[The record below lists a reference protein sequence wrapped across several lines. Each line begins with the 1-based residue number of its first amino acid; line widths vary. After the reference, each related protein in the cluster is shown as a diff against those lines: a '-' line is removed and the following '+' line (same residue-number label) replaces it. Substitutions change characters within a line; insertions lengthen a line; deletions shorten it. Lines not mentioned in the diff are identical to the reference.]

1 GSGDGQLEEPSGVAV
16 DSQGNVFVADTYN
29 SRIEVFGLAVVPR
42 ITMAAL
48 SGKRLTVQGS
58 GFGNAPRITINGA
71 DVTGFV
77 AKSSDDAITLKGR
90 PGRLNL
96 HAGDNVLLVIGANE
110 LKSAPFI
117 LTL

>member
-1 GSGDGQLEEPSGVAV
+1 LEEPSGVAV

-29 SRIEVFGLAVVPR
+29 SRIEVFGLAILPE
-42 ITMAAL
+42 IAMATL

-71 DVTGFV
+71 DVTGFI